1 MYNKDNDV
9 ISLKQEELQ
18 EIKDKVQESTM
29 SDVNVIIV
37 NKKERRR
44 IFSDSSYGFHNQN
57 AIMELTTQLSSLEC
71 KIFLYF
77 MAKCNYGN
85 IVDARLPEIAK
96 YLGVQK
102 NAVIK
107 CTKNLCSDNVIHK
120 VRKGREVYYI
130 IDPSITFKGNTTER
144 FALSELLESEVDLQI
159 IVNDSNKL
167 EVAIK

>member
-1 MYNKDNDV
+1 MYNKDNDI

-44 IFSDSSYGFHNQN
+44 IWNDSYTFINQK
-57 AIMELTTQLSSLEC
+57 ALMEVLTQITPLEC
-71 KIFLYF
+71 KILMYF
-77 MAKCNYGN
+77 IGLTNYGN
-85 IVDARLPEIAK
+85 IVDIRIPKITED
-96 YLGVQK
+96 LGIQK
-102 NAVIK
+102 NAIIK
-107 CTKNLCSDNVIHK
+107 CTKKLCSDNVLHK
-120 VRKGREVYYI
+120 VKKGRDVYYI
-130 IDPSITFKGNTTER
+130 IDPSITFKGNTSER
-144 FALSELLESEVDLQI
+144 FALSELLESDSDLQI

>member
-1 MYNKDNDV
+1 MYNKDSDI

-44 IFSDSSYGFHNQN
+44 IWSDSYSFINQK
-57 AIMELTTQLSSLEC
+57 ALMELLTQIDPLEL
-71 KIFLYF
+71 KILMYF
-77 MAKCNYGN
+77 IGLTNYGN
-85 IVDARLPEIAK
+85 IVNVRIPKITEDLSICKRT
-96 YLGVQK
+96 
-102 NAVIK
+102 VIK
-107 CTKNLCSDNVIHK
+107 CTKNLCSENVLHK
-120 VRKGREVYYI
+120 VKKGREVYYI

-144 FALSELLESEVDLQI
+144 FALSELLESELDLQI